1 MNTAA
6 LIQSLIEN
14 PSQHS
19 RDSSFYK
26 THEQDLL
33 NMLENSDLIKG
44 KSGNESFEPF
54 GDLHFPYREMGA
66 INTIH
71 LFGLDELIIFS
82 YYWANKSRYKN
93 VADLGANI
101 GLHSLIMDRCGFSIN
116 SFEPDPIH
124 VGIFQ
129 ENIANNKSVN
139 ITINQKAISDKSETV
154 DFIRVLGNTTGSHLA
169 GAKEDPYGELE
180 TFSVETCDINKVLLD
195 NDFVKMD
202 IEGQEAIAILS
213 TKKDTWANVEMIL
226 EVGTEKNA
234 KIIFE
239 YLNEINVNMFSQ
251 KTGWNKVSDLADVP
265 SSYKE
270 GSLFLSVADVMSW

>member
-180 TFSVETCDINKVLLD
+180 TFSVETCDINEVLLD

-202 IEGQEAIAILS
+202 IEGQEATAILS

-265 SSYKE
+265 TSYKQ
-270 GSLFLSVADVMSW
+270 GSLFLSVADEMSW

>member
-19 RDSSFYK
+19 CDSSFYK
-26 THEQDLL
+26 THEQELL
-33 NMLENSDLIKG
+33 NMLENSYLNSS
-44 KSGNESFEPF
+44 KSGHESFEPF

-93 VADLGANI
+93 VGDLGANI
-101 GLHSLIMDRCGFSIN
+101 GLHSLIMDKCGFSIN

-124 VGIFQ
+124 VGVFQ
-129 ENIANNKSVN
+129 ENIVNNKSAN
-139 ITINQKAISDKSETV
+139 ITINQKAISNKSGTM

-180 TFSVETCDINKVLLD
+180 TFSVETSDINEVLLN

-202 IEGQEAIAILS
+202 IEGQEATAILS

-234 KIIFE
+234 RIIFE

-251 KTGWNKVSDLADVP
+251 KTGWNEVSNLAGIP
-265 SSYKE
+265 TSYKE
-270 GSLFLSVADVMSW
+270 GSLFLSVADKMSW

>member
-1 MNTAA
+1 MNTAP

-26 THEQDLL
+26 THEQELL
-33 NMLENSDLIKG
+33 NMLENSDLNSS
-44 KSGNESFEPF
+44 KSGHESFEPF

-101 GLHSLIMDRCGFSIN
+101 GLHSLIMDKCGFSIN

-124 VGIFQ
+124 VGVFQ

-139 ITINQKAISDKSETV
+139 ITINQKAISDKSDTL

-180 TFSVETCDINKVLLD
+180 TFSVETSDINTVLLN

-202 IEGQEAIAILS
+202 IEGQEATAILS

-265 SSYKE
+265 TSYKE
-270 GSLFLSVADVMSW
+270 GSLFLSLADEMSW

>member
-6 LIQSLIEN
+6 LIRSLIEN

-26 THEQDLL
+26 THEQELL
-33 NMLENSDLIKG
+33 NMLENSDLNSS
-44 KSGNESFEPF
+44 KSGHESFEPF

-124 VGIFQ
+124 VAVFQ
-129 ENIANNKSVN
+129 ENITNNKSTN
-139 ITINQKAISDKSETV
+139 ITINQKAISDKSGTM

-180 TFSVETCDINKVLLD
+180 TFSVETADINAVLLN

-202 IEGQEAIAILS
+202 IEGQEATAILS
-213 TKKDTWANVEMIL
+213 TKKDTWTNVEMIL

-234 KIIFE
+234 EIIFE

-251 KTGWNKVSDLADVP
+251 KTGWNKVSNLADVP
-265 SSYKE
+265 TSYKE
-270 GSLFLSVADVMSW
+270 GSLFLSVADEMSW

>member
-1 MNTAA
+1 
-6 LIQSLIEN
+6 
-14 PSQHS
+14 
-19 RDSSFYK
+19 
-26 THEQDLL
+26 
-33 NMLENSDLIKG
+33 MLENSDLIKG

>member
-26 THEQDLL
+26 THEQELL
-33 NMLENSDLIKG
+33 NMLENSDLNSS
-44 KSGNESFEPF
+44 KSGHESFEPF

-101 GLHSLIMDRCGFSIN
+101 GLHSLIMDKCGFAIN

-124 VGIFQ
+124 VDVFQ
-129 ENIANNKSVN
+129 ENIVNNKSVN
-139 ITINQKAISDKSETV
+139 ITINQKAISDKSGTM

-180 TFSVETCDINKVLLD
+180 TFSVETSDINAVLSN

-202 IEGQEAIAILS
+202 IEGQEATAILS

-234 KIIFE
+234 EIIFE

-251 KTGWNKVSDLADVP
+251 KTGWNKVSNLAEIP
-265 SSYKE
+265 TSYKE
-270 GSLFLSVADVMSW
+270 GSLFLSVADEMSW

>member
-6 LIQSLIEN
+6 LIQSLIKN

-26 THEQDLL
+26 THEQELL
-33 NMLENSDLIKG
+33 DMLENSDLNSS
-44 KSGNESFEPF
+44 KSGHESFEPF

-101 GLHSLIMDRCGFSIN
+101 GLHSLIMDKCGFSIN
-116 SFEPDPIH
+116 SLEPDPIH
-124 VGIFQ
+124 VGVFE
-129 ENIANNKSVN
+129 ENIVNNKSVN
-139 ITINQKAISDKSETV
+139 ITINQKAISDKSGTM

-169 GAKEDPYGELE
+169 GAKEDPYGELD
-180 TFSVETCDINKVLLD
+180 TFSVETSDINAVLLN

-202 IEGQEAIAILS
+202 IEGQEATAILS

-265 SSYKE
+265 TSYKE
-270 GSLFLSVADVMSW
+270 GSLFLSVADEMSW

>member
-1 MNTAA
+1 MNTAP

-26 THEQDLL
+26 THEQELL
-33 NMLENSDLIKG
+33 NMLENSDLNSS
-44 KSGNESFEPF
+44 KSGHESFEPF

-124 VGIFQ
+124 VGVFQ
-129 ENIANNKSVN
+129 ENIVNNKSVN
-139 ITINQKAISDKSETV
+139 ITINQKAISDKSDTV
-154 DFIRVLGNTTGSHLA
+154 EFIRVLGNTTGSHLA

-180 TFSVETCDINKVLLD
+180 TFTVETSDINAVLLN

-202 IEGQEAIAILS
+202 IEGQEATAILS

-239 YLNEINVNMFSQ
+239 YLNEINVNMFS
-251 KTGWNKVSDLADVP
+251 KKNGWNKVSDLADVP
-265 SSYKE
+265 TSYKE
-270 GSLFLSVADVMSW
+270 VSLFLSVADKMSW

>member
-1 MNTAA
+1 
-6 LIQSLIEN
+6 
-14 PSQHS
+14 
-19 RDSSFYK
+19 
-26 THEQDLL
+26 
-33 NMLENSDLIKG
+33 
-44 KSGNESFEPF
+44 
-54 GDLHFPYREMGA
+54 MGA

-124 VGIFQ
+124 VGVFQ
-129 ENIANNKSVN
+129 ENILNNKSVN
-139 ITINQKAISDKSETV
+139 ITINQKAISDKSDTV

-180 TFSVETCDINKVLLD
+180 TFSVETSDINTVLLN

-202 IEGQEAIAILS
+202 IEGQEATAILS

-234 KIIFE
+234 KII
-239 YLNEINVNMFSQ
+239 LINDDQ
-251 KTGWNKVSDLADVP
+251 
-265 SSYKE
+265 
-270 GSLFLSVADVMSW
+270 

>member
-1 MNTAA
+1 MNTAP

-26 THEQDLL
+26 THEQELL
-33 NMLENSDLIKG
+33 NMLENSDLNSS
-44 KSGNESFEPF
+44 KSGHESFEPF

-124 VGIFQ
+124 VGVFQ
-129 ENIANNKSVN
+129 ENIVNNKSVN
-139 ITINQKAISDKSETV
+139 ITINQKAISDKSDTV
-154 DFIRVLGNTTGSHLA
+154 EFIRVLGNTTGSHLA

-180 TFSVETCDINKVLLD
+180 TFTVETSDINAVLLN

-202 IEGQEAIAILS
+202 IEGQEATAILS

-251 KTGWNKVSDLADVP
+251 KNGWNKVSDLADVP
-265 SSYKE
+265 TSYKE
-270 GSLFLSVADVMSW
+270 VSLFLSVADKMSW

>member
-1 MNTAA
+1 MNTAV

-26 THEQDLL
+26 AHEQDLL
-33 NMLENSDLIKG
+33 NMLENSDLNSS
-44 KSGNESFEPF
+44 KSGHESFEPF

-101 GLHSLIMDRCGFSIN
+101 GLHSLVMDRCGFSIN

-124 VGIFQ
+124 IAVFQ
-129 ENIANNKSVN
+129 ENIINNKSTK
-139 ITINQKAISDKSETV
+139 ITINQKAISDKSGSM

-180 TFSVETCDINKVLLD
+180 TFSVETVDINTVLLN

-202 IEGQEAIAILS
+202 IEGQEATAILS

-234 KIIFE
+234 EIIFE
-239 YLNEINVNMFSQ
+239 YLNKINVNMFSQ
-251 KTGWNKVSDLADVP
+251 KTGWNKVSNLAEVP
-265 SSYKE
+265 TSYKE
-270 GSLFLSVADVMSW
+270 GSLFLSVADKMSW